1 MKKKIACAT
10 ALVLACATV
19 SGLAEDLDG
28 GTKAEL
34 EMQAKLQDTEM
45 KLREMQAKLRETET
59 KLRDTQTKLREM
71 QAKPQDA
78 QTKKP
83 RETQAKPQDAETK
96 PADME
101 MKKPPDKQKTTP
113 WTPWDIAF
121 GSALMTEF
129 NFRGLSASDHRPAV
143 MAYFE
148 PRYNFTNS
156 LQAYAH
162 IETDSITLP
171 NHAAAAMEMYAGVRP
186 IFDRLTLDFGF
197 WEHWLPGGRCVNFQ
211 AVGGLC
217 GLRTVLYV
225 NAVPAQL
232 SYWEVFAKATYHVD
246 SQLSF
251 GGRVAWTPDYL
262 NSRAEAT
269 YSAVWAKYILPPILP
284 PHFGW
289 FLSAE
294 VGYWDRSATPYPS
307 YTNWNAGLAFTW
319 KQFTLDL
326 RYSSTDK
333 RDCDQAVTAA
343 VHDSNRCAAT
353 FVGKLS
359 VDMTKENLK

>member
-1 MKKKIACAT
+1 MKKKIACAA

-19 SGLAEDLDG
+19 SGLAADLDG
-28 GTKAEL
+28 ETKADL
-34 EMQAKLQDTEM
+34 DLRTKLQDAEM
-45 KLREMQAKLRETET
+45 KLQDMQAKLRETET

-71 QAKPQDA
+71 QAKTQDTA
-78 QTKKP
+78 AKKP
-83 RETQAKPQDAETK
+83 RETPAKRQDAETK
-96 PADME
+96 PQDTQ
-101 MKKPPDKQKTTP
+101 MKKPPDKQKTAQ

-129 NFRGLSASDHRPAV
+129 NFRGISASDHRPAA

-148 PRYNFTNS
+148 PRYNFTDS

-162 IETDSITLP
+162 VESDSITLP
-171 NHAAAAMEMYAGVRP
+171 NHAAVAVEMYAGLRP
-186 IFDRLTLDFGF
+186 TFDRLTLDFGF
-197 WEHWLPGGRCVNFQ
+197 WQHWLPGGRCVNFQ

-217 GLRTVLYV
+217 GLKTVLYV
-225 NAVPAQL
+225 NAVPGQL

-246 SQLSF
+246 SRLSF
-251 GGRVAWTPDYL
+251 GGRVAWTPSILD
-262 NSRAEAT
+262 SGAEAT
-269 YSAVWAKYILPPILP
+269 YVAGWAKYVLPPILP

-289 FLSAE
+289 FISAE
-294 VGYWDRSATPYPS
+294 AGYWDRSMSPYPS

-319 KQFTLDL
+319 KQLTLDL

-343 VHDSNRCAAT
+343 VHDSNRCGAT